1 MVDDDGDDNDNNGTG
16 INTEED
22 STENRNAQDTQA
34 SGETQTTSVD
44 LPAPKKRKKPS
55 GYGRFLQSWTDEQKA
70 AMERMEGTLRLNEE
84 REERIMTTFLQ
95 ESARSTERL
104 VGQLFEG
111 LRSLLPQPT
120 HLAPQYSQF
129 SAHQSYPYTINYPLD
144 RPRSNESA
152 THESDYRLYD
162 LG

>member
-1 MVDDDGDDNDNNGTG
+1 
-16 INTEED
+16 
-22 STENRNAQDTQA
+22 
-34 SGETQTTSVD
+34 
-44 LPAPKKRKKPS
+44 
-55 GYGRFLQSWTDEQKA
+55 
-70 AMERMEGTLRLNEE
+70 MERMERTQRLNEE
-84 REERIMTTFLQ
+84 REERIMTAFLQ

-120 HLAPQYSQF
+120 HLPPQYSHNTPQF
-129 SAHQSYPYTINYPLD
+129 SAHQSYPHTINYPLD